1 MSRFHA
7 ALGATVFVLG
17 VAGAGATAHAGGKVA
32 VLNVEGDQSGQ
43 VEDAL
48 TSIVEDEH
56 EVVSS
61 QTFDEVAE
69 KAGVK
74 ALDTK
79 GIAKVAKRLEVAAVI
94 EGVMTRQDDGYQLLV
109 RVRTQ
114 EGKTTKKLAVLMP
127 GKKLTAKDKKSLGKK
142 VLAALDEIDPHSGR
156 ARKDENLDGESKDA
170 KHRARTGKLKKDEDD
185 DDGAATSDDED
196 AAPAPKARKAKEA
209 KAKHKKAKPEP
220 ADDADDDAAAAP
232 AAASDDD
239 GGGELAMRDRK
250 HDKKKGK
257 HKAELAMTDDDAAAS
272 DAPAAQ
278 ADDDAAPAPRARKA
292 KEPKEARAKAGADDD
307 AGETDEQKMLK
318 GDKVAMADDDE
329 AASASSEDE
338 DAGVHAHASHATKA
352 EGPEAA
358 IVDAGIAVVGRKLT
372 FSSRAYDQAPR
383 GYQGPFV
390 PAGEVEGAIYP
401 LALSDRGSIAA
412 GLGMDFEFDE
422 VTSLTTKS
430 SQALDVSLPTSE
442 KHFSIGGRY
451 RIALGHG
458 ARAASVAVGL
468 DYDHREFVVNRTA
481 LPATAVL
488 DLPDVVYKAYAPEL
502 ALRIPLGP
510 RVTLM
515 ADGRVLFIKSAG
527 PIQTK
532 DEYGAAKVTGGTGN
546 AGLEVLI
553 AKNVI
558 LRVAGTATF
567 IGYKFTGNG
576 AQTVNRDGDPNT
588 VDVGGALDQYIG
600 GAATLGF
607 TY

>member
-17 VAGAGATAHAGGKVA
+17 LGASAHAGGKVA

-74 ALDTK
+74 SLDTK

-127 GKKLTAKDKKSLGKK
+127 GKKLTAKDKKSLGAK

-156 ARKDENLDGESKDA
+156 ARKDENLDGEGKDA

-185 DDGAATSDDED
+185 DGSAAAASSDDDD
-196 AAPAPKARKAKEA
+196 AAPAPKAKKAKG
-209 KAKHKKAKPEP
+209 KHKKAKAEP
-220 ADDADDDAAAAP
+220 AADADDDAAAEPAP
-232 AAASDDD
+232 AASDDD
-239 GGGELAMRDRK
+239 GGDQLAMRDRK

-257 HKAELAMTDDDAAAS
+257 HKADLKPKDDDEATS

-278 ADDDAAPAPRARKA
+278 ADDDAAPAPKA
-292 KEPKEARAKAGADDD
+292 KKAAKKHDD
-307 AGETDEQKMLK
+307 GETEEQKVLK
-318 GDKVAMADDDE
+318 GDDVAMADDED
-329 AASASSEDE
+329 AASASSDDE
-338 DAGVHAHASHATKA
+338 DAGVHAQATRKA
-352 EGPEAA
+352 KSEGLEAA
-358 IVDAGIAVVGRKLT
+358 IVDAGVAVIGRKLT

-401 LALSDRGSIAA
+401 LALADRGSAAA
-412 GLGMDFEFDE
+412 GLGMDFEYDQ

-451 RIALGHG
+451 RIALG
-458 ARAASVAVGL
+458 RASVAVGL
-468 DYDHREFVVNRTA
+468 DYDHREFVVNRTG
-481 LPATAVL
+481 LPATAIL
-488 DLPDVVYKAYAPEL
+488 DLPDVVYKSYAPEL
-502 ALRIPLGP
+502 AVRVPLGP
-510 RVTLM
+510 RVTLL
-515 ADGRVLFIKSAG
+515 ADGRVLLIKSAG
-527 PIQTK
+527 AIQSK

-546 AGLEVLI
+546 AGLEILV

-576 AQTVNRDGDPNT
+576 QQTVNRDGDPMT
-588 VDVGGALDQYIG
+588 VDVGGAMDQYIG
-600 GAATLGF
+600 GSATLGF

>member
-1 MSRFHA
+1 MSRFHVAITA
-7 ALGATVFVLG
+7 AVFGLG
-17 VAGAGATAHAGGKVA
+17 VAASGATAHASGKVA

-74 ALDTK
+74 SLDTK

-109 RVRTQ
+109 RVRAQ
-114 EGKTTKKLAVLMP
+114 SGKTTKKLAVLMP
-127 GKKLTAKDKKSLGKK
+127 GKKLTAKDKKSLGAK

-170 KHRARTGKLKKDEDD
+170 KHRARTGKLKTDD
-185 DDGAATSDDED
+185 DDSAA
-196 AAPAPKARKAKEA
+196 
-209 KAKHKKAKPEP
+209 
-220 ADDADDDAAAAP
+220 ADDADDEPKAKKHKAKK

-239 GGGELAMRDRK
+239 DSASASDDDGGEKLAMRDRK
-250 HDKKKGK
+250 HDKKKAK
-257 HKAELAMTDDDAAAS
+257 HKANLDVDAQADDDVAT

-278 ADDDAAPAPRARKA
+278 ADDDAAPAPRAKA
-292 KEPKEARAKAGADDD
+292 KAKRHAKGDD
-307 AGETDEQKMLK
+307 GETDEAKMLE
-318 GDKVAMADDDE
+318 GDDVAMADDEDGV
-329 AASASSEDE
+329 SARSDDD
-338 DAGVHAHASHATKA
+338 DAGVQAHATRTQAAGLEA
-352 EGPEAA
+352 EV
-358 IVDAGIAVVGRKLT
+358 VDAGVAVIGRKLT

-390 PAGEVEGAIYP
+390 PAGEVEGVIYP
-401 LALSDRGSIAA
+401 LALADRSSAAA
-412 GLGMDFEFDE
+412 GLGFDFEYDQ
-422 VTSLTTKS
+422 VASLTTKS

-442 KHFSIGGRY
+442 KHFNIGGRY

-458 ARAASVAVGL
+458 ARAASVAIGL
-468 DYDHREFVVNRTA
+468 DYSHREFVVNRAA
-481 LPATAVL
+481 LPAAAVL

-510 RVTLM
+510 RVTLT
-515 ADGRVLFIKSAG
+515 AEGRALLIKSAG
-527 PIQTK
+527 AIQSK
-532 DEYGAAKVTGGTGN
+532 DEYGAAKVTGGEGN
-546 AGLEVLI
+546 AGLEVI
-553 AKNVI
+553 VAKNVI
-558 LRVAGTATF
+558 FRVAGTATF

-576 AQTVNRDGDPNT
+576 QQTINRDGDPTT
-588 VDVGGALDQYIG
+588 VDVGGAMDQYIG
-600 GAATLGF
+600 GSATLGIL
-607 TY
+607 Y